1 MSKLCVHNDPFRIF
15 LVYPDHYF
23 TIRLTCEGKFNEIVL
38 LHMAG
43 CYVNVGFEFCA
54 NKSADA
60 SRTGSV
66 QDSVLCTV

>member
-1 MSKLCVHNDPFRIF
+1 M
-15 LVYPDHYF
+15 
-23 TIRLTCEGKFNEIVL
+23 L

-43 CYVNVGFEFCA
+43 CYVDVGFEFCA

-60 SRTGSV
+60 SRMGLV